1 MMASELSTSAA
12 RHAALDEV
20 RARPPTPRP
29 PRCSPSPLQAERL
42 LVSRSF
48 AKAADEASAVL
59 AAELLSQP
67 QEAGAESL
75 CDAAAAVLVQARR
88 MDGSS
93 PQETRDSLVKLF
105 RSLRSVPP
113 ETLALW

>member
-1 MMASELSTSAA
+1 
-12 RHAALDEV
+12 V
-20 RARPPTPRP
+20 
-29 PRCSPSPLQAERL
+29 QAERL

-59 AAELLSQP
+59 AAELRSP
-67 QEAGAESL
+67 HEEAGSESL

-93 PQETRDSLVKLF
+93 PAETREALVKLF
-105 RSLRSVPP
+105 RSLRNVPP